1 MLDNTQ
7 NPLDI
12 AINNEGYF
20 VIQPEDGSPALSRR
34 GDFYVNENGQLLDGA
49 GNKVLD
55 AGMQP
60 LVIPAFREI
69 KSLLKEK
76 F

>member
-20 VIQPEDGSPALSRR
+20 VIQLEDGSPALSRR
-34 GDFYVNENGQLLDGA
+34 
-49 GNKVLD
+49 
-55 AGMQP
+55 
-60 LVIPAFREI
+60 EI
-69 KSLLKEK
+69 
-76 F
+76 FM